1 MIEKLRAALFRI
13 FKKDS
18 AAGKIIDRVVT
29 EEIILYIIF
38 GVLTTLVNY
47 VTTIIL
53 KRFIF
58 TEEKSGEFTLV
69 NAIAW
74 AVSVL
79 FAFFTNKLF
88 VFKSKSFK
96 AKVFLREF
104 LSFVAARALTGLME
118 IFLPELLMKAG
129 LDGRLFGVKG
139 MIAKLAV
146 SVFVIIFNYVFSKL
160 VSFGKK
166 SGEGAGDGDKQ
177 EEKE

>member
-1 MIEKLRAALFRI
+1 MRTLL
-13 FKKDS
+13 
-18 AAGKIIDRVVT
+18 
-29 EEIILYIIF
+29 
-38 GVLTTLVNY
+38 LTQLHS
-47 VTTIIL
+47 L
-53 KRFIF
+53 
-58 TEEKSGEFTLV
+58 S
-69 NAIAW
+69 
-74 AVSVL
+74 
-79 FAFFTNKLF
+79 
-88 VFKSKSFK
+88 SKSFK

-166 SGEGAGDGDKQ
+166 SGEGAGDSDKQ